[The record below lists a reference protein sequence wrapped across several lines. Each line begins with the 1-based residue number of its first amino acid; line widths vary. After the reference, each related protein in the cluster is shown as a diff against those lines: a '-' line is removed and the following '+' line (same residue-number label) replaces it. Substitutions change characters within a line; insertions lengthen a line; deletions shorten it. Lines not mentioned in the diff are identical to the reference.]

1 MSNNNKINFNID
13 DDKILDGT
21 NYRIWYD
28 TISTIATGLG
38 LSEYLEKNK
47 ISEAEAQN
55 PDDSKLIKLKWKIV
69 N

>member
-21 NYRIWYD
+21 NYHIWYD